1 MSQRDARNLL
11 PGTIVS
17 HDTDLTTKGTVLNVL
32 GNGIGI
38 NWENNMV
45 EVVRWRDVKH
55 LSHWQPNAS
64 NERIRS

>member
-32 GNGIGI
+32 INGIGV
-38 NWENNMV
+38 NWENNIV
-45 EVVRWRDVKH
+45 EVVRWCDVKH
-55 LSHWQPNAS
+55 LRMWLPMEAK
-64 NERIRS
+64 